1 MPGATFDRVAGRVA
15 APRVRRYNLKEA
27 LGGYLLVSPAL
38 LYILLLVAYPF
49 FLALYFSLSSVSVTK
64 GDSGFVGLANFA
76 AIVHDP
82 TFMRALINTLS
93 FTFLAEVGKGVLGV
107 GLAFLLL
114 QTLRFKKV
122 IRGFLMIPF
131 TMPLPLSLLG
141 WKWMYDPQFSV
152 INRSIDAIQSF
163 LHIHGQFWVIWL
175 GDPVYSYL
183 AILIVNIWRGFP
195 FAAVIVLSG
204 LVSIPR
210 DILDAAKVD
219 GAGFFRTWHYVITP
233 MIAAIL
239 FIGLIYDVTFTIGDI
254 TIVYLLTQGGPA
266 NYTQILPML
275 AYQQGIIGGNLSRGA
290 ADALILFP
298 LLLVGM
304 IIFLRMLF
312 RRAET

>member
-1 MPGATFDRVAGRVA
+1 MFNVREA
-15 APRVRRYNLKEA
+15 AA
-27 LGGYLLVSPAL
+27 GYLLISPAL

-49 FLALYFSLSSVSVTK
+49 VLALYFSLSNVSVAG
-64 GDSGFVGLANFA
+64 GDRGFVGLGNFTS
-76 AIVHDP
+76 IVHDP
-82 TFMRALINTLS
+82 TFLRALINSLS
-93 FTFLAEVGKGVLGV
+93 FTFVAEVAKGVLGI

-131 TMPLPLSLLG
+131 TMPLSLSLLG

-152 INRSIDAIQSF
+152 INRSIDAIQAT
-163 LHIHGQFWVIWL
+163 LHIKQQFWVIWL
-175 GDPVYSYL
+175 GDPFYSYL

-239 FIGLIYDVTFTIGDI
+239 FIGLIYDVTFTLGDI
-254 TIVYLLTQGGPA
+254 TIVYLLTQGGPS

-275 AYQQGIIGGNLSRGA
+275 AYQNGIVGGNLSKGA

-298 LLLVGM
+298 LLFVGM
-304 IIFLRMLF
+304 IVFLRALF
-312 RRAET
+312 RRGEV